1 MSLGIS
7 TKLHSINIFFVS
19 ADALCHFCLEKLT
32 RENFLLWQAL
42 ILPTVGESQ
51 MLGLLN
57 GMFASPAKTIE
68 VENSDKIREVMES
81 LACVNWLSQD
91 QQLLILR

>member
-1 MSLGIS
+1 
-7 TKLHSINIFFVS
+7 
-19 ADALCHFCLEKLT
+19 
-32 RENFLLWQAL
+32 
-42 ILPTVGESQ
+42 

-91 QQLLILR
+91 QQLLSYLLCSMTREILVQASYYEHAFDVCEPSKLFKPSLEFIATHSDFLAHE